1 MKFEIGK
8 TYIHNSGKIMK
19 IIGEATTTF
28 YGDALIGEN
37 SDGTLTP
44 VGRLEEN
51 AIGWQETKDL
61 VEYLTATDLNRN
73 LW

>member
-8 TYIHNSGKIMK
+8 TYKHNTGKIMK
-19 IIGEATTTF
+19 IIGELPTTF

-44 VGRLEEN
+44 VGKSEEN
-51 AIGWQETKDL
+51 AINWHETKDL
-61 VEYLTATDLNRN
+61 VEYLTTTD
-73 LW
+73 

>member
-8 TYIHNSGKIMK
+8 TYKHNSGKIMK
-19 IIGEATTTF
+19 IIGEVTTTF

-37 SDGTLTP
+37 LDGTLTP

-51 AIGWQETKDL
+51 AIGWHETKDL
-61 VEYLTATDLNRN
+61 VEYLTATD
-73 LW
+73 